1 MGKIALFVP
10 RTEMAAIARNLLA
23 EKPYGI
29 SDVKTIRTNLAVG
42 EASLA
47 VANGATIIIARGLQ
61 ASLIRE
67 NINVQVVEI
76 VMTAQEMAL
85 LIKEAKRLVK
95 KERPVISI
103 IGFENMFSDMSYFNE
118 LFDIELRRYLV
129 PMGERIEDA
138 ARMALDEKPDV
149 VIGGELVV
157 DMAGKD
163 GIPAVFFTAT
173 EDSLRNAMESAVILD
188 RAMES
193 EKNHAAQIDTLLDYS
208 FNAIVRIAPNKKI
221 LSVNSRMCDI
231 LEEREENL
239 TDRNV
244 QTVFPE
250 LSDESLRRV
259 FDRGEEY
266 VLLMQINKVRMITEL
281 VPVWSS
287 GHVESA
293 VMTSHRVREEGVTRS
308 PIDRHNPNLL
318 MPSASSH
325 FNNIV
330 QESPAMKR
338 TVELGK
344 IFATS
349 PFPVLLEA
357 EPGLHARNFAQ
368 SMHNIGPRRGRPYI
382 EGDCRT
388 MTNDAQMDRFFRDGG
403 LLDTAGDGTLVIL
416 NIDSADERFFARLL
430 PVFSRRRVKVICTSR
445 VPVEELFQ
453 RGLIGEEAYSYL
465 AALRIRIPPLRE
477 RPEDLEHFITLYF
490 RRAYERQGRFHV
502 MTKSA
507 REYLMN
513 CRWQGNEVQVH
524 VFAERLVLTSAKR
537 SIDEVSVRQAMD
549 QFSHDDK
556 GALSVLPQG
565 TQVSSDNQIEES
577 GNSPARYLT
586 YSDRERQKIR
596 KALQDNGGNR
606 QLTAK
611 ALGISTTTLWRRM
624 QKYGI
629 RPNEQ

>member
-10 RTEMAAIARNLLA
+10 RTEMAAIARNLIA

-29 SDVKTIRTNLAVG
+29 SEVKTIRTDLAVG

-47 VANGATIIIARGLQ
+47 AANGATIIIARGLQ

-85 LIKEAKRLVK
+85 LVKEAKRLVK
-95 KERPVISI
+95 KERPVISV

-118 LFDIELRRYLV
+118 IYDIELRRYLV

-138 ARMALDEKPDV
+138 ARMALDERPDV
-149 VIGGELVV
+149 VIGGEMVV
-157 DMAGKD
+157 EMAGKD

-173 EDSLRNAMESAVILD
+173 EDSLRNAMENAIILD

-208 FNAIVRIAPNKKI
+208 FNAIVRIAPNRKI

-231 LEEREENL
+231 LESREEDL

-308 PIDRHNPNLL
+308 PIDRHN
-318 MPSASSH
+318 
-325 FNNIV
+325 
-330 QESPAMKR
+330 R
-338 TVELGK
+338 
-344 IFATS
+344 
-349 PFPVLLEA
+349 
-357 EPGLHARNFAQ
+357 
-368 SMHNIGPRRGRPYI
+368 
-382 EGDCRT
+382 
-388 MTNDAQMDRFFRDGG
+388 
-403 LLDTAGDGTLVIL
+403 
-416 NIDSADERFFARLL
+416 
-430 PVFSRRRVKVICTSR
+430 
-445 VPVEELFQ
+445 
-453 RGLIGEEAYSYL
+453 
-465 AALRIRIPPLRE
+465 
-477 RPEDLEHFITLYF
+477 EDLCDFPI
-490 RRAYERQGRFHV
+490 
-502 MTKSA
+502 
-507 REYLMN
+507 
-513 CRWQGNEVQVH
+513 
-524 VFAERLVLTSAKR
+524 
-537 SIDEVSVRQAMD
+537 
-549 QFSHDDK
+549 
-556 GALSVLPQG
+556 
-565 TQVSSDNQIEES
+565 S
-577 GNSPARYLT
+577 GP
-586 YSDRERQKIR
+586 
-596 KALQDNGGNR
+596 
-606 QLTAK
+606 
-611 ALGISTTTLWRRM
+611 
-624 QKYGI
+624 
-629 RPNEQ
+629 P

>member
-10 RTEMAAIARNLLA
+10 RPEMTAIARNLLA

-29 SDVKTIRTNLAVG
+29 SEVKTVRTDLAVG

-47 VANGATIIIARGLQ
+47 AANGTTIIIARGLQ

-67 NINVQVVEI
+67 SINVQVVEI

-85 LIKEAKRLVK
+85 LVKEAKRLTN
-95 KERPVISI
+95 KERPVISV

-118 LFDIELRRYLV
+118 IYDIELRRYLI

-138 ARMALDEKPDV
+138 ARMALDEKPDA
-149 VIGGELVV
+149 VIGGEVAV
-157 DMAGKD
+157 EMAKKD

-173 EDSLRNAMESAVILD
+173 EDSLRNAMENAMLLD

-208 FNAIVRIAPNKKI
+208 FNAIVRIAPNRKI

-231 LEEREENL
+231 LEDREENL
-239 TDRNV
+239 TGKNV
-244 QTVFPE
+244 QSVFPE
-250 LSDESLRRV
+250 LSDESLRRI

-308 PIDRHNPNLL
+308 PIDRHTNNML
-318 MPSASSH
+318 MPMASSH
-325 FNNIV
+325 FNNII

-338 TVELGK
+338 AVELGK
-344 IFATS
+344 LFATS

-357 EPGLHARNFAQ
+357 EAGLHVRNFAQ
-368 SMHNIGPRRGRPYI
+368 SMHNIGPRRGRPYV
-382 EGDCRT
+382 EGDCLT
-388 MTNDAQMDRFFRDGG
+388 MTEDAQIDRFFRDGG
-403 LLDTAGDGTLVIL
+403 LLDTAGDGTLTIL
-416 NIDSADERFFARLL
+416 NIDAADSRFFARLL
-430 PVFSRRRVKVICTSR
+430 PIFSRRRVKVICTSR
-445 VPVEELFQ
+445 IPVEELLQ
-453 RGLIGEEAYSYL
+453 RRQIEEEAYTYL
-465 AALRIRIPPLRE
+465 ASLRIRIPPLRE
-477 RPEDLEHFITLYF
+477 RPEDLEHYITLYF
-490 RRAYERQGRFHV
+490 RRAYERQGRYHV

-507 REYLMN
+507 KEYLMG
-513 CRWQGNEVQVH
+513 CLWPGNEVQVH
-524 VFAERLVLTSAKR
+524 VFAERLVLTSTRR
-537 SIDEVSVRQAMD
+537 SIDEISVRQVMD
-549 QFSHDDK
+549 FFRHQEDSEAKTGSTSDMLPYIEQGSGSTQNQTHPLSYADK
-556 GALSVLPQG
+556 ERGKICDAL
-565 TQVSSDNQIEES
+565 
-577 GNSPARYLT
+577 R
-586 YSDRERQKIR
+586 RH
-596 KALQDNGGNR
+596 GGNR

-611 ALGISTTTLWRRM
+611 ELGISTTTLWRRM

-629 RPNEQ
+629 RASKQ

>member
-1 MGKIALFVP
+1 
-10 RTEMAAIARNLLA
+10 
-23 EKPYGI
+23 
-29 SDVKTIRTNLAVG
+29 
-42 EASLA
+42 
-47 VANGATIIIARGLQ
+47 
-61 ASLIRE
+61 
-67 NINVQVVEI
+67 
-76 VMTAQEMAL
+76 
-85 LIKEAKRLVK
+85 
-95 KERPVISI
+95 
-103 IGFENMFSDMSYFNE
+103 MSYFNE
-118 LFDIELRRYLV
+118 IYDIELRRYLV

-138 ARMALDEKPDV
+138 ARMALDERPDV

-157 DMAGKD
+157 EMAKKD
-163 GIPAVFFTAT
+163 GVPAVFFTAT
-173 EDSLRNAMESAVILD
+173 EDSLRNAMENAVILD

-208 FNAIVRIAPNKKI
+208 FNAIVRIAPNRKI

-231 LEEREENL
+231 LEAREEDL

-244 QTVFPE
+244 QAVFPE

-308 PIDRHNPNLL
+308 PIDRHNTNLL
-318 MPSASSH
+318 MPAASSH

-330 QESPAMKR
+330 QESPSMKR
-338 TVELGK
+338 TIELGK
-344 IFATS
+344 LFATS

-357 EPGLHARNFAQ
+357 EAGLHVRNFAQ

-388 MTNDAQMDRFFRDGG
+388 MTKDAQMDRFFRDGG
-403 LLDTAGDGTLVIL
+403 LLDTAGDGTLAIL

-445 VPVEELFQ
+445 VPVEELF
-453 RGLIGEEAYSYL
+453 RKGLIGEEAYSYL

-490 RRAYERQGRFHV
+490 RRFHV

-507 REYLMN
+507 KEYLMS
-513 CRWQGNEVQVH
+513 CLWPGNEVQVH

-537 SIDEVSVRQAMD
+537 SIDEISVRQAMD
-549 QFSHDDK
+549 QFNHNKADDRDILLQNA
-556 GALSVLPQG
+556 G
-565 TQVSSDNQIEES
+565 SSLGDHSEES
-577 GNSPARYLT
+577 GGSPARYLT
-586 YSDRERQKIR
+586 YADRERRKIR
-596 KALQDNGGNR
+596 EALQDNGGNR

-629 RPNEQ
+629 RSDEQ

>member
-10 RTEMAAIARNLLA
+10 RTEMAAIARNLIA

-29 SDVKTIRTNLAVG
+29 SEIKTIRTDLAVG

-47 VANGATIIIARGLQ
+47 AANGATIIIARGLQ

-85 LIKEAKRLVK
+85 LVKEAKRLVK
-95 KERPVISI
+95 KERPVISV

-118 LFDIELRRYLV
+118 IYDIELRRYLV

-138 ARMALDEKPDV
+138 ARMALDERPDV
-149 VIGGELVV
+149 VIGGEMVV
-157 DMAGKD
+157 EMAKKD

-173 EDSLRNAMESAVILD
+173 EDSLRNAMDNAIILD

-208 FNAIVRIAPNKKI
+208 FNAIVRIAPNRKI

-231 LEEREENL
+231 LESREEDL
-239 TDRNV
+239 TGRNV
-244 QTVFPE
+244 QSVFPE

-308 PIDRHNPNLL
+308 PIDRHNTNLL

-357 EPGLHARNFAQ
+357 EAGLHVRNFAQ

-388 MTNDAQMDRFFRDGG
+388 MTKDAQMDRFFRDGG
-403 LLDTAGDGTLVIL
+403 LLDTAGDGTLAIL

-430 PVFSRRRVKVICTSR
+430 PIFSRRRVKVICTSR
-445 VPVEELFQ
+445 VPIEELFRQ
-453 RGLIGEEAYSYL
+453 GLIGEEAYSYL

-513 CRWQGNEVQVH
+513 CLWPGNEVQVH

-537 SIDEVSVRQAMD
+537 SIDEISVRQAME
-549 QFSHDDK
+549 QFNHNKNTDPNSSSQN
-556 GALSVLPQG
+556 ASLSFTNHIEG
-565 TQVSSDNQIEES
+565 GGDNSVQ
-577 GNSPARYLT
+577 YLT
-586 YSDRERQKIR
+586 YADRERRKIR
-596 KALQDNGGNR
+596 EALSDNGGNR

-629 RPNEQ
+629 RPDEQ

>member
-1 MGKIALFVP
+1 
-10 RTEMAAIARNLLA
+10 MA
-23 EKPYGI
+23 K
-29 SDVKTIRTNLAVG
+29 
-42 EASLA
+42 
-47 VANGATIIIARGLQ
+47 
-61 ASLIRE
+61 
-67 NINVQVVEI
+67 
-76 VMTAQEMAL
+76 
-85 LIKEAKRLVK
+85 
-95 KERPVISI
+95 
-103 IGFENMFSDMSYFNE
+103 
-118 LFDIELRRYLV
+118 
-129 PMGERIEDA
+129 
-138 ARMALDEKPDV
+138 
-149 VIGGELVV
+149 
-157 DMAGKD
+157 KD
-163 GIPAVFFTAT
+163 GVPAVFFTAT
-173 EDSLRNAMESAVILD
+173 EDSLRNAMENAVILD

-208 FNAIVRIAPNKKI
+208 FNAIVRIAPNRKI

-231 LEEREENL
+231 LEAREEDL

-244 QTVFPE
+244 QAVFPE

-308 PIDRHNPNLL
+308 PIDRHNTNLL
-318 MPSASSH
+318 MPAASSH

-330 QESPAMKR
+330 QESPSMKR
-338 TVELGK
+338 TIELGK

-357 EPGLHARNFAQ
+357 EAGLHVRNFAQ

-388 MTNDAQMDRFFRDGG
+388 MTKDAQMDRFFRDGG
-403 LLDTAGDGTLVIL
+403 LLDTAGDGTLAIL

-445 VPVEELFQ
+445 VPVEELF
-453 RGLIGEEAYSYL
+453 RKGLIGEEAYSYL

-507 REYLMN
+507 KEYLMS
-513 CRWQGNEVQVH
+513 CLWPGNEVQVH

-537 SIDEVSVRQAMD
+537 SIDEISVRQAMD
-549 QFSHDDK
+549 QFNHNKANDRDILLQNA
-556 GALSVLPQG
+556 G
-565 TQVSSDNQIEES
+565 SSLGDHSEES
-577 GNSPARYLT
+577 GGSPARYLT
-586 YSDRERQKIR
+586 YADRERRKIR
-596 KALQDNGGNR
+596 EALQDNGGNR

-629 RPNEQ
+629 RSDEQ